1 MIFNDELIIMLK
13 MNTNSVTIF
22 LLTLFS
28 GVICHMEYD
37 EADPFKEYRNDLQ
50 NEHAKTKPLQ

>member
-13 MNTNSVTIF
+13 MKTNTVTIC

-37 EADPFKEYRNDLQ
+37 ETDPFKEYRND
-50 NEHAKTKPLQ
+50 

>member
-13 MNTNSVTIF
+13 MKTNSVTIF
-22 LLTLFS
+22 LLTLSS

-37 EADPFKEYRNDLQ
+37 ETDPFKEYRND
-50 NEHAKTKPLQ
+50 

>member
-13 MNTNSVTIF
+13 MKTNSVTIC
-22 LLTLFS
+22 LLSLFS

-37 EADPFKEYRNDLQ
+37 ETDPFKEYRNDLQ
-50 NEHAKTKPLQ
+50 NKHAKTEPLQ